1 MVLGGLAKAPTAKTT
16 REHKLSYRE
25 SEVLVLVAKGYTGR
39 QITAQLDI
47 STKTVETHKAR
58 AMEKLNLAS
67 RADVVGYAMEHGWL
81 TSSGAE

>member
-1 MVLGGLAKAPTAKTT
+1 MGSLAKTPSAKAT
-16 REHKLSYRE
+16 REHKLSDRE

-39 QITAQLDI
+39 QIAAQLDI

-81 TSSGAE
+81 SSSGAE